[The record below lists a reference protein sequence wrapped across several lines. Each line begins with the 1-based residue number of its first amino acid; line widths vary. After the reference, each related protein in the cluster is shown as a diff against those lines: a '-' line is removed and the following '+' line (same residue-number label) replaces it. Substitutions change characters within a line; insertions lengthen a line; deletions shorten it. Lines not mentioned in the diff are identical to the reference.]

1 MTGAMLKTSLAYY
14 YGNSLW
20 GIPEGK
26 FSMGSPHNQ
35 EYVSGH
41 YYVLYDTDNLHYI
54 IDAVKI

>member
-1 MTGAMLKTSLAYY
+1 MLKTSLAYY

-26 FSMGSPHNQ
+26 FSMGSPHDQ

-41 YYVLYDTDNLHYI
+41 YYVLYDTNNLHYI
-54 IDAVKI
+54 IDAVKV